1 MVMKKSALNFGIGRV
16 AQKLLFLAGFMLVAN
31 VVWGANYT
39 LRGSYNWNQRSA
51 WRNNQTITPTA
62 SDNITVN
69 ANRTLTINIAD
80 AECNNF
86 TFSAGTVIINPN
98 CSLSIGGTLNISGN
112 NTTLTVNGT
121 IEIANITST
130 ANPRIT
136 GSGTIIVKGGTLN
149 CNMEGFNGTLK
160 LENNA
165 NVAINSCRSFNIQA
179 DNFTA
184 TSSIPGGTYTNLTV
198 NGHSTLCGDVTVTGT
213 LTWNNYRISLDGYS
227 FTLNSTAN
235 ISSTTAFSNNHCFVF
250 PNQAEMGFV
259 TFKGNLSRFRTN
271 PADDTEPVSIPVG
284 NVNEAGNA
292 YRIRMATITGTT
304 TSESSFSVRPTNS
317 PAVEGKDTDLKC
329 YWTTVAENISN
340 VTLTFTHIASDGV
353 SGTLYPYYDSGSGL
367 KKWAVGASGY
377 SSPTITF
384 ANCTPPAGECK
395 WTACEDILTYY
406 SFTTG
411 DWENANSWTFD
422 PAGIDRTG
430 SNAPAT
436 GPTAGSR
443 VVIKNPDVITV
454 RSGSVS
460 LTSLTLYS
468 GGTLDLGAVTGHN
481 LGMVKGQGTLKL
493 ASAEFPRGT
502 FNTFVSAGGGTIE
515 YNNAADFIMPT
526 GRTIYNNLVINLS
539 ATNRIATLGSNLTVN
554 GDFAINRGTFRIGN
568 NNYGRT
574 ITVVGDLTVESAGS
588 ITTGTTNVSRD
599 GSTHTF
605 TNGTHNGHKLE
616 MQGNFTNNGNVSFT
630 NQAAEN
636 YGTAYSNVTNV
647 FFTNTTGDQ
656 NVTINGPTK
665 FYSIR
670 VQKGSD
676 QTHTL
681 NIDAAAE
688 GQFQLMGPRTGWNYG
703 NSTHTTSQYFLAL
716 AIEGGTMRLGSHIK
730 IGALMN
736 DGNYGY
742 KLDEGTCLW
751 IDGADVTV
759 GGCFSFYVHGNLHVS
774 NAKSKLDATETS
786 QGIVYRTTANIT
798 IDAGTIETTML
809 RTSKAD
815 GTHVG
820 SITINDGT
828 FILTGNGSD
837 KHNFPTLGLTHTTSG
852 FNMHGGYL
860 VIERGTDSGNAQGW
874 AFVIGSD
881 KDNCSITGGTVRILG
896 ARWNNTNHDL
906 YFTSTAPLWNLEIEG
921 FNNNNRVE
929 IREFDDNGDSGCE
942 DVEIQPL
949 VVLNDLTIHN
959 NGVLNANNQNVMVGG
974 NFSVE
979 ATATYDPGTNTTTFN
994 GNGNEQNLTIGGTI
1008 TNGFNN
1014 LTVSKN
1020 AHLHLQNSVTLRGTL
1035 QLDADAILYDNQ
1047 NTLTVNGNLVN
1058 NSGVHYNSNSATGGI
1073 LLGGT
1078 ANQTIGGDGHGT
1090 FNNLNINKTGGT
1102 LTMTAN
1108 TAMTGNLR
1116 LISNTVFNIGTY
1128 NLNLCDAG
1136 AAIYSDN
1143 ASGANFSATKMI
1155 QTAGNNSDG
1164 GITKL
1169 YGNLNHSFTFPFGFG
1184 GNYLPATIDV
1194 DVEPTTYGSIT
1205 SRPVNGRHYVLSD
1218 EFDVLQAYWHN
1229 KSNGFDGVTSVNH
1242 YYSYVQSLVGTAEN
1256 TYVPAYYNVGIW
1268 YPNNNTSLVDQNNNT
1283 FHWESCAS
1291 IDGDFTCGVANAF
1304 SKAPER
1310 LFSAKSGEWN
1320 DPSTWASDVVGGAG
1334 GAGIPGG
1341 NTIVVIGDATHS
1353 HNVYTTRDPGSSGSL
1368 NIAGGSEL
1376 DLRDVQGHNFGLLA
1390 EGDIDGT
1397 GTIIISSSN
1406 YFPDGDFGDFLGAG
1420 GGTVEYRAT
1429 GADITMP
1436 TSPVE
1441 YNNLV
1446 LTATG
1451 THYVTMPNTNIQVF
1465 GDLTSSGESNN
1476 YYNRFNTAAATH
1488 TVTVDGKLNV
1498 ESGTLAFYSY
1508 SAQNLIVKGDV
1519 NVASGAYFNIKRNAN
1534 FTNQLTIYGSMNVDG
1549 ELNFV
1554 NGNQEVATTFT
1565 GTADASIKGAG
1576 NIRLY
1581 TLTCDKGSNA
1591 TPVLSIERNITAT
1604 YQGGVFLNLLNG
1616 TFRADGEGVNIDI
1629 TRDSDLDI
1637 ASTACLSVKAGT
1649 FNVCNTNNHDRN
1661 VLLHG
1666 KIEVLGGD
1674 LNIGNGGGNDI
1685 ECSLSQSYI
1694 DVQGGTLTVGG
1705 QIRRSYNAIIGD
1717 LHYSQSGGTVIIW
1730 GIDRVNE
1737 IETKRRGLI
1746 EVCNNGSFNMTGG
1759 TLTIAGGSHNN
1770 ADYADILLTPATSSA
1785 TGGTLVIGTNTS
1797 ASQTFHLNASAQ
1809 LGGILVG
1816 TENVTQILKLITNHV
1831 DINGSL
1837 YVDKNS
1843 TFNANGYNVN
1853 IAGNLFSYYSGGF
1866 VADGTGQITTF
1877 DGTTMQTI
1885 SGNNGTTNI
1894 SFSNLTISNPTT
1906 TQLSVGKATVNNLLT
1921 ISRGALDDGGNTIT
1935 VKGNVVND
1943 SRHISS
1949 VGGGSLTFNGN
1960 GEQEMASSSGRS
1972 GTYGNIVIKERVE
1985 LKNPIV
1991 ITGRVTLNNDIYAN
2005 DFQVSLMQNSIFDN
2019 ASTGM
2024 IIVNG
2029 SIGDAGVRKYF
2040 ADGFSGEFLFRIG
2053 VPNQY
2058 TPAAYN
2064 FSSAVTSSNGYIN
2077 VKPMNSR
2084 HAAIANMPKT
2094 YLSYYWMVNT
2104 SGLSG
2109 YTVTHEYYY
2118 TDELLTID
2126 PNGTEDD
2133 MMAQCFVDGK
2143 WKHFQT
2149 DGAIDSDA
2157 NKISINGID
2166 MLDGEF
2172 TAGFPSYSQLS
2183 TYYSRV
2189 ETGDWTTPETWQYY
2203 DEGGNLTTAETAP
2216 NGNPI
2221 VIRSGHTITING
2233 NLPQCAY
2240 SVDIEEGATLNVG
2253 STLGHNLGIVRGGGT
2268 MRLEEIS
2275 GGGVYSFMIPA
2286 GKYDEFFA
2294 NPTSTINF
2302 HGDHN
2307 AVLPAKPG
2315 NYEKPLQNVIFSGN
2329 GAKTIT
2335 ANVFSV
2341 KGYVQIENGSHLT
2354 NTNRD
2359 FYIGGNFI
2367 DQNTTTT
2374 GYTKGTSRVI
2384 FNGTDRQNINILT
2397 DADFYNLKI
2406 DNSAGVDV
2414 TNGGTATNNVIVS
2427 NIMTLTNGN
2436 FITSSDAL
2444 IALTNT
2450 SENAISGGG
2459 ESSFVDGPLRKR
2471 MSTSGNFTFVV
2482 GSGERYGKVVLSNIT
2497 NSGSTNADWTVEYR
2511 NADPEEVNPS
2521 ATYDVMELGGISDN
2535 EYWIV
2540 TRPNSSSSAKV
2551 GLRWDDQS
2559 CPMFTTYP
2567 QIQQRLKL
2575 VEYDGTGVWSVRA
2588 STLSGTATAGNI
2600 TTTAAVTQDNYIFT
2614 LGYAGVIA
2622 AITTLETQQICNDGE
2637 QAAKISV
2644 SLSGTAPFTLTY
2656 AVDGVSHTQAG
2667 ITESTYNITRN
2678 SSQLNSM
2685 VGLHT
2690 VSLVSISDASETG
2703 AISPITGSIEVL
2715 TAYTPTF
2722 TDGGGVGV
2730 AGTGEL
2736 RTYEVVNHE
2745 GSTYSW
2751 AWDGGGPELSVS
2763 GNSASATYSTA
2774 GTYTLVVTEVA
2785 STTCEMRN
2793 TLVITV
2799 DNTPQPTFTA
2809 ELNICAGDEITYA
2822 TANNAGHSYKWYI
2835 DGVQKSTSSSFTMNW
2850 TGYSAS
2856 DHEIVVEEINGSA
2869 VGSHHE
2875 TITIYAEPS
2884 AATIEDISSV
2894 CTGNTSTVT
2903 ISSTESN
2910 VTYRLYRSDADNAIN
2925 TLSGNGLS
2933 QNFTV
2938 PAIAVAGTVQLYVE
2952 ASNPGCVVRIPK
2964 SGYETLTVNQTPG
2977 ATLTWPTL
2985 YYGVESE
2992 VTLNDVVGAPLTT
3005 YNIDFTDGTNNEGFV
3020 SEGIK
3025 VTATGNIAGIITIS
3039 NANCST
3045 DIPFSELM
3053 ADGYV
3058 WSGKVSSE
3066 WENTGNWYSR
3076 AIPTSEHD
3084 AIIRTASRLPIISG
3098 NAEAKSVKIESGELT
3113 ISGSN
3118 TLDVYGD
3125 WANSVGNAG
3134 FTAGQSTVAFKN
3146 NAVISGST
3154 AFNTIS
3160 NELGNT
3166 LTISSDG
3173 YVTVN
3178 GNVENAG
3185 TLTGGAGSTLE
3196 MAGTNDAV
3204 LAAGTYNLAN
3214 LTINKPQDKK
3224 TTAASNLTVNG
3235 VLAING
3241 GVLNMNGNTLTLGA
3255 SATASSDNKYAYVD
3269 GTITKIGT
3277 TSVTFPIG
3285 NNGRRAMVRI
3295 DPEIANSSTRFTAGY
3310 TYVPKDP
3317 DAEPTAPDPMDA
3329 EMVRVSKMDNWQIS
3343 GSNGASAY
3351 VTLYWDDG
3359 DISEITKLEYL
3370 TIAHWNGSRWEMLP
3384 ATATGSPKTGQIRT
3398 NAPVS
3403 SFSPF
3408 TFGSTEVNENPLPVE
3423 IVDFTGLQS
3432 DNTVVLEWTTLSEKD
3447 NDFFEIE
3454 RSTDGINF
3462 ATIGFVQGAGNSAEK
3477 LTYNFADNAPES
3489 GRAYYRLSQVD
3500 YDGTRSYADRLVSV
3514 VYAADRDIRLTI
3526 VPNPT
3531 RGLFNVLVKGASEGV
3546 AKLLTQ
3552 SGMPIRIVEIHLSD
3566 ELIDI
3571 SDLPNGIYILQYQT
3585 GDNVVHERVVKL

>member
-1 MVMKKSALNFGIGRV
+1 MKKSALNFGIGKV

-31 VVWGANYT
+31 VVWGQRVPNRNSNWTDAWAT
-39 LRGSYNWNQRSA
+39 L
-51 WRNNQTITPTA
+51 PT
-62 SDNITVN
+62 SNSNITADRN
-69 ANRTLTINIAD
+69 ITLTVNVNNAV
-80 AECNNF
+80 CNNF
-86 TFSAGTVIINPN
+86 TFSRGTVIINPN

-198 NGHSTLCGDVTVTGT
+198 NGHSTLCGDVIVTGT
-213 LTWNNYRISLDGYS
+213 LTWNDYRISLDGYS
-227 FTLNSTAN
+227 LTLNSTAN
-235 ISSTTAFSNNHCFVF
+235 ISSTTAFSNSHCFVF
-250 PNQAEMGFV
+250 PNQAETGFV
-259 TFKGNLSRFRTN
+259 TFKGDLSRFRTN

-340 VTLTFTHIASDGV
+340 VTLTFTHIANDGV

-367 KKWAVGASGY
+367 KKWTAGASGY

-468 GGTLDLGAVTGHN
+468 GGTLDLGAVTGHI
-481 LGMVKGQGTLKL
+481 LGTVKGQGTLKL
-493 ASAEFPRGT
+493 ASAEFPGGT

-616 MQGNFTNNGNVSFT
+616 LQGDFTNNGNVSFT

-716 AIEGGTMRLGSHIK
+716 AIEGGTVRLGSHIK

-809 RTSKAD
+809 RTSKAE

-929 IREFDDNGDSGCE
+929 IREFDNNGDSGCE

-979 ATATYDPGTNTTTFN
+979 ATAIYTPGTNTTIFN
-994 GNGNEQNLTIGGTI
+994 GIGNEQNLTIGGTI

-1073 LLGGT
+1073 LLGGA

-1116 LISNTVFNIGTY
+1116 LVSNTVFNIGTY

-1143 ASGANFSATKMI
+1143 ATGANFSATKMI

-1283 FHWESCAS
+1283 FHWESCSS

-1353 HNVYTTRDPGSSGSL
+1353 HNVYTNSNPGSSGSL
-1368 NIAGGSEL
+1368 SIAGGSEL
-1376 DLRDVQGHNFGLLA
+1376 DLRAVQGHNFGLLA

-1397 GTIIISSSN
+1397 GTIVISSSN
-1406 YFPDGDFGDFLGAG
+1406 YFPAGDFGDFLGAG

-1519 NVASGAYFNIKRNAN
+1519 NVASGAYFNIKRNAD

-1576 NIRLY
+1576 NITLY
-1581 TLTCDKGSNA
+1581 TLTCDKGSDA

-1649 FNVCNTNNHDRN
+1649 FNVCNTNNHGRN

-1666 KIEVLGGD
+1666 KIEVLGGN
-1674 LNIGNGGGNDI
+1674 LNIGNGSGNDI

-1866 VADGTGQITTF
+1866 VANGTDQITTF

-2414 TNGGTATNNVIVS
+2414 TNGGTATNNIIVS

-2459 ESSFVDGPLRKR
+2459 ENSFVDGPLRKR

-2511 NADPEEVNPS
+2511 NADPEEVNPM

-2540 TRPNSSSSAKV
+2540 SRPNASSSAKV

-2799 DNTPQPTFTA
+2799 DNTPQPTFSA

-2884 AATIEDISSV
+2884 AATIEDISSA

-3005 YNIDFTDGTNNEGFV
+3005 YNIDFTDGTNEDGFV

-3025 VTATGNIAGIITIS
+3025 VTATSNIAGTITID
-3039 NANCST
+3039 NENCSAV
-3045 DIPFSELM
+3045 IPFNETM

-3058 WSGKVSSE
+3058 WSGAKSTAWNDGE
-3066 WENTGNWYSR
+3066 NWYSG
-3076 AIPTSEHD
+3076 AAPNNEHD
-3084 AIIRTASRLPIISG
+3084 AIIRTASRQPIISSED
-3098 NAEAKSVKIESGELT
+3098 AKAKSVKIESGELT
-3113 ISGSN
+3113 ISGNN
-3118 TLDVYGD
+3118 TLEVYGD
-3125 WANSVGNAG
+3125 WQNEVGSDGFVGN
-3134 FTAGQSTVAFKN
+3134 TSTVAFN
-3146 NAVISGST
+3146 NDAEISGNT
-3154 AFNTIS
+3154 TFNAININSGKTVNIGS
-3160 NELGNT
+3160 GH
-3166 LTISSDG
+3166 I
-3173 YVTVN
+3173 TVN
-3178 GNVENAG
+3178 GNIDNGG
-3185 TLTGGAGSTLE
+3185 TLAGSSGTTLE
-3196 MAGTNDAV
+3196 LAGGNDV
-3204 LAAGTYNLAN
+3204 ELENGEYNLAN
-3214 LTINKPQDKK
+3214 LTVNKTGGSLSSNVDLNISGAFAIN
-3224 TTAASNLTVNG
+3224 AG
-3235 VLAING
+3235 VLTMTNNHSVNL
-3241 GVLNMNGNTLTLGA
+3241 GVN
-3255 SATASSDNKYAYVD
+3255 ATATSGGQNAFVEGTMTKTGSSP
-3269 GTITKIGT
+3269 
-3277 TSVTFPIG
+3277 VTFPIG
-3285 NNGRRAMVRI
+3285 HGHRAMIGITPSGATDGSVYTAAYSYT
-3295 DPEIANSSTRFTAGY
+3295 PEGEDRSNHDDGLARVSGLECWNVTG
-3310 TYVPKDP
+3310 
-3317 DAEPTAPDPMDA
+3317 TAP
-3329 EMVRVSKMDNWQIS
+3329 SS
-3343 GSNGASAY
+3343 L
-3351 VTLYWDDG
+3351 TLYWDKGELSQID
-3359 DISEITKLEYL
+3359 
-3370 TIAHWNGSRWEMLP
+3370 N
-3384 ATATGSPKTGQIRT
+3384 TATLVVAHLTGGKWKLVNIASRSGSPEAGSITT
-3398 NAPVS
+3398 EVVNS
-3403 SFSPF
+3403 YSPF
-3408 TFGSTEVNENPLPVE
+3408 TFGSTDINENPLPVE
-3423 IVDFTGLQS
+3423 IASFTGRQ
-3432 DNTVVLEWTTLSEKD
+3432 NGNAVVLEWTTMSEKE

-3454 RSTDGINF
+3454 RSIDGINF
-3462 ATIGFVQGAGNSAEK
+3462 VTIGFVQGAGNSTDK
-3477 LTYNFADNAPES
+3477 LVYSFADNAPEQ
-3489 GRAYYRLSQVD
+3489 GIAYYRLSQVD
-3500 YDGTRSYADRLVSV
+3500 YDGTRSFADKVISLSYINGNIKLAV
-3514 VYAADRDIRLTI
+3514 

-3531 RGLFNVLVKGASEGV
+3531 RGMFKVSITGV
-3546 AKLLTQ
+3546 IGGSAKLMTQ
-3552 SGMPIRIVEIHLSD
+3552 SGKTVRIIDIHNPTES
-3566 ELIDI
+3566 INI
-3571 SDLPNGIYILQYQT
+3571 SDLPSGIYILQYQT
-3585 GDNVVHERVVKL
+3585 GENVVHERVVKL

>member
-1 MVMKKSALNFGIGRV
+1 MKSSVLNTGKGILSKCLKSFCLVVAIVVGLCGDVLGRDYN
-16 AQKLLFLAGFMLVAN
+16 M
-31 VVWGANYT
+31 
-39 LRGSYNWNQRSA
+39 RGLDGTWNTRSTWDRRERYPA
-51 WRNNQTITPTA
+51 PGY
-62 SDNITVN
+62 SDNVTVN
-69 ANRTLTINIAD
+69 QNGYTLTIDD
-80 AECNNF
+80 ANAQCNNF
-86 TFSAGTVIINPN
+86 RMQSGTVTIPTGNKLTIGGTFNITGDNSVLNVNGTIDISTLNTSDGTVPKIMGTGTINVN
-98 CSLSIGGTLNISGN
+98 NGTLKCDLSDFTGTLNITNLTNQWCSE
-112 NTTLTVNGT
+112 NTNYNVS
-121 IEIANITST
+121 IT
-130 ANPRIT
+130 NY
-136 GSGTIIVKGGTLN
+136 
-149 CNMEGFNGTLK
+149 
-160 LENNA
+160 
-165 NVAINSCRSFNIQA
+165 
-179 DNFTA
+179 TA
-184 TSSIPGGTYTNLTV
+184 TSSIPGGTYENLTI
-198 NGHSTLCGDVTVTGT
+198 NGTEYVTLCGDVIVNGEFV
-213 LTWNNYRISLDGYS
+213 WNNSARIRMNGHS
-227 FTLNSTAN
+227 FTIGENVTIDNRYPYSK
-235 ISSTTAFSNNHCFVF
+235 SHYFAFENG
-250 PNQAEMGFV
+250 ETKGFL
-259 TFKGNLSRFRTN
+259 TIKGNVDTRF
-271 PADDTEPVSIPVG
+271 AGGIMPVG
-284 NVNEAGNA
+284 NWNRDN
-292 YRIRMATITGTT
+292 YRPVTITGTT
-304 TSESSFSVRPTNS
+304 TAESSFSVRPTNS

-340 VTLTFTHIASDGV
+340 VTLTFTHIANDGV

-367 KKWAVGASGY
+367 KKWTAGASGY

-468 GGTLDLGAVTGHN
+468 GGTLDLGAVTGHI
-481 LGMVKGQGTLKL
+481 LGTVKGQGTLKL

-554 GDFAINRGTFRIGN
+554 GDFAINRGTFQIGN

-616 MQGNFTNNGNVSFT
+616 LQGNFTNNGNVSFT

-716 AIEGGTMRLGSHIK
+716 AIEGGTVRLGSHIK

-736 DGNYGY
+736 DGNNGY

-979 ATATYDPGTNTTTFN
+979 ATATYDPGTNTTIFN

-1014 LTVSKN
+1014 LTISQN

-1143 ASGANFSATKMI
+1143 ATGANFSATKMI

-1283 FHWESCAS
+1283 FHWESCAT

-1368 NIAGGSEL
+1368 NIAGGSVL

-1476 YYNRFNTAAATH
+1476 YYNRFNTTAATH
-1488 TVTVDGKLNV
+1488 TVTVDGDLNV
-1498 ESGTLAFYSY
+1498 KSGTLAFYSY
-1508 SAQNLIVKGDV
+1508 ATQNLIVKGDV

-1534 FTNQLTIYGSMNVDG
+1534 FTNQLTIYGSMNVGG

-1576 NIRLY
+1576 NITLY
-1581 TLTCDKGSNA
+1581 TLTCDKGSDA

-1649 FNVCNTNNHDRN
+1649 FNVCNTNNHGRN

-1666 KIEVLGGD
+1666 KIEVLGGN

-1843 TFNANGYNVN
+1843 TFNTNGYNVN
-1853 IAGNLFSYYSGGF
+1853 IAGNLFSYYTGGF
-1866 VADGTGQITTF
+1866 VANGTGQITTF

-2005 DFQVSLMQNSIFDN
+2005 DFQVSLMQNSNFDN

-2384 FNGTDRQNINILT
+2384 FNGTERQNINILT

-2482 GSGERYGKVVLSNIT
+2482 GSGERYGKVVLSNVT

-2511 NADPEEVNPS
+2511 NADPEEVNPLS
-2521 ATYDVMELGGISDN
+2521 TYDVMELGGISDN

-2600 TTTAAVTQDNYIFT
+2600 TTMAAVTQDNYIFT

-2884 AATIEDISSV
+2884 AATIEDISSA

-2964 SGYETLTVNQTPG
+2964 SGYEELMVNQTPS

-2992 VTLNDVVGAPLTT
+2992 VTLDNVVGAPLTT
-3005 YNIDFTDGTNNEGFV
+3005 YEINFTDGTNDEGFV

-3025 VTATGNIAGIITIS
+3025 VTATGDIAGTITIS

-3058 WSGKVSSE
+3058 WSGRISSD
-3066 WENTGNWYSR
+3066 WENTGNWFSG
-3076 AIPTSEHD
+3076 AVPTSEHD
-3084 AIIRTASRLPIISG
+3084 AIIRTASRQPIISSDD
-3098 NAEAKSVKIESGELT
+3098 AEAKSVKIESGVLT

-3118 TLDVYGD
+3118 TLEVYGD
-3125 WANSVGNAG
+3125 WRNEVGSDGFVGN
-3134 FTAGQSTVAFKN
+3134 TSTVAFN
-3146 NAVISGST
+3146 NDAEISGNT
-3154 AFNTIS
+3154 TFNAININNGKTVNIGS
-3160 NELGNT
+3160 GH
-3166 LTISSDG
+3166 I
-3173 YVTVN
+3173 TVN
-3178 GNVENAG
+3178 GNIDNGG
-3185 TLTGGAGSTLE
+3185 TLAGSSGTTLE
-3196 MAGTNDAV
+3196 LAGGNDV
-3204 LAAGTYNLAN
+3204 ELENGEYNLAN
-3214 LTINKPQDKK
+3214 LTVNKTGGSLSSNADLNVSGAFAIN
-3224 TTAASNLTVNG
+3224 AG
-3235 VLAING
+3235 VLAMTNNHSVNL
-3241 GVLNMNGNTLTLGA
+3241 GVN
-3255 SATASSDNKYAYVD
+3255 ATATSGGQNAFVEGTMTKTGSSP
-3269 GTITKIGT
+3269 
-3277 TSVTFPIG
+3277 VTFPIG
-3285 NNGRRAMVRI
+3285 HGHRAMIGITPSGVT
-3295 DPEIANSSTRFTAGY
+3295 DGSVYTAAYSYTPEGEDRSNHDDGLARVSGLECWNVTG
-3310 TYVPKDP
+3310 
-3317 DAEPTAPDPMDA
+3317 TAP
-3329 EMVRVSKMDNWQIS
+3329 SS
-3343 GSNGASAY
+3343 L
-3351 VTLYWDDG
+3351 TLYWDKGELSQID
-3359 DISEITKLEYL
+3359 
-3370 TIAHWNGSRWEMLP
+3370 N
-3384 ATATGSPKTGQIRT
+3384 TATLVVAHLTGGKWKLVNIASRSGSPEAGSITT
-3398 NAPVS
+3398 EVVNS
-3403 SFSPF
+3403 YSPF
-3408 TFGSTEVNENPLPVE
+3408 TFGSTDINENPLPVE
-3423 IVDFTGLQS
+3423 IASFTGRQ
-3432 DNTVVLEWTTLSEKD
+3432 NGNAVVLEWTTMSEKE

-3454 RSTDGINF
+3454 RSIDGINF
-3462 ATIGFVQGAGNSAEK
+3462 ATIGFVQGAGNSTEK
-3477 LTYNFADNAPES
+3477 KAYSFADNAPEQ
-3489 GRAYYRLSQVD
+3489 GIAYYRLSQVD
-3500 YDGTRSYADRLVSV
+3500 YDGTRSYADKVISIAYV
-3514 VYAADRDIRLTI
+3514 TGNIRFAV

-3531 RGLFNVLVKGASEGV
+3531 SGMFKVNITGV
-3546 AKLLTQ
+3546 IGGSAKLITQ
-3552 SGMPIRIVEIHLSD
+3552 SGKTVKIIDIHNSVESIN
-3566 ELIDI
+3566 I
-3571 SDLPNGIYILQYQT
+3571 SDLPSGIYILQYQT
-3585 GDNVVHERVVKL
+3585 GENVVHERVVKL